1 MAEKGA
7 ESCAWGQERRKRER
21 GRRKEMRGGQG
32 PLFLR
37 KHGECSQEVL
47 LVAAAEEI
55 ACEDPRGRPVQMP
68 EC

>member
-1 MAEKGA
+1 MPGDKSEG
-7 ESCAWGQERRKRER
+7 RER
-21 GRRKEMRGGQG
+21 EEGEKRCEVGKARF
-32 PLFLR
+32 FLR
-37 KHGECSQEVL
+37 KHSECSQEVL